1 MNDIKVFENSEF
13 GKLEVLWENGKEY
26 FPAKRCAEILG
37 YSNPHEAVRRHCKG
51 CVKRSLLT
59 NGGKQEKKFISEGD
73 LYRLIVRS
81 KLESAQRF
89 ESFVLMRCFRQY
101 ANTECMQ
108 MRKSLKNDMF
118 A

>member
-81 KLESAQRF
+81 NWNLHNDLNHLF
-89 ESFVLMRCFRQY
+89 LMRCFRQY

-108 MRKSLKNDMF
+108 MRKRSKK
-118 A
+118 

>member
-51 CVKRSLLT
+51 CVKRSLWTIVNNLDT
-59 NGGKQEKKFISEGD
+59 KRRKEK
-73 LYRLIVRS
+73 RL
-81 KLESAQRF
+81 K
-89 ESFVLMRCFRQY
+89 
-101 ANTECMQ
+101 
-108 MRKSLKNDMF
+108 
-118 A
+118 

>member
-51 CVKRSLLT
+51 CVKRSL
-59 NGGKQEKKFISEGD
+59 
-73 LYRLIVRS
+73 
-81 KLESAQRF
+81 
-89 ESFVLMRCFRQY
+89 
-101 ANTECMQ
+101 
-108 MRKSLKNDMF
+108 
-118 A
+118 